1 MNLEEAKNAA
11 SWCLNCKLKPCSTKG
26 CPMETN
32 IPEFISEIKKENLKE
47 AFNILQE
54 NNIFSYVCSVI
65 CPQEEQCEGSC
76 IRGIKQTATQI
87 GALEKYVNRWARENN
102 ISPKISKK
110 EKNGRKVAIIGAGP
124 AGLECAVE
132 LLKAGFEVD
141 IFEKDNKAGGILN
154 YGIPDFRLPKEV
166 VKEIKNYLS
175 KLLKDLGFTANIEV
189 KMKGQ
194 VPTYTIYSDKDGLL
208 IGKNGKNL
216 HALSIVVG
224 QYIKKEIG
232 ESYKFLI
239 DINDYK
245 EKHERALVR
254 LAKKVAKEVAQTKIE
269 AKMDSM
275 NSYERRIIHNALTNN
290 KKVYTESE
298 GEEPNR
304 YVVIKPKE
312 EE

>member
-1 MNLEEAKNAA
+1 MEKHKFLGKTKEEAIENAKIGLQELEEN
-11 SWCLNCKLKPCSTKG
+11 LIITETEVQKG
-26 CPMETN
+26 GL
-32 IPEFISEIKKENLKE
+32 FK
-47 AFNILQE
+47 
-54 NNIFSYVCSVI
+54 
-65 CPQEEQCEGSC
+65 
-76 IRGIKQTATQI
+76 
-87 GALEKYVNRWARENN
+87 
-102 ISPKISKK
+102 SKK
-110 EKNGRKVAIIGAGP
+110 VEVEVIEKR
-124 AGLECAVE
+124 
-132 LLKAGFEVD
+132 EV
-141 IFEKDNKAGGILN
+141 L
-154 YGIPDFRLPKEV
+154 
-166 VKEIKNYLS
+166 KEIKNYLS

-189 KMKGQ
+189 KMKDQ
-194 VPTYTIYSDKDGLL
+194 VPTYTIYSDNDGLL

-224 QYIKKEIG
+224 QYIKKEVG